1 MNDGVARN
9 NATRVGSENVF
20 RKKRN
25 FLVSRIDR
33 EKMLTKYFV
42 CGNFREK
49 TIVNLFVASLLQP
62 PHGGPTITACSFIHR
77 TTDYVLYYMYICILY
92 YIAFL

>member
-62 PHGGPTITACSFIHR
+62 PHGGPTITACSFIQVLR
-77 TTDYVLYYMYICILY
+77 THNHSYTVVLDI
-92 YIAFL
+92 FF